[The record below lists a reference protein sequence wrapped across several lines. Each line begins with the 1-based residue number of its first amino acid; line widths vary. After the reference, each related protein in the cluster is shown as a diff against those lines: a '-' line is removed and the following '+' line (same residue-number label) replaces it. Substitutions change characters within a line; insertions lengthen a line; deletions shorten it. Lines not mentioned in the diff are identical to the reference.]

1 MRNQGLGSWPR
12 RRARIGADDVAIV
25 HDDEGLTYGDL
36 DRRVRRLAN
45 ALASSG
51 VARGDR
57 VAYLGPNHPAFVETL
72 FAAGLLGAVFVPLN
86 TRLAPRELAYMLRD
100 AQVHTLVTDARLDDL
115 TRPLLAQAPVAHHLV
130 VGAATPDARDFEAAL
145 AGGHDAVVDEPVT
158 LDDLA
163 MIMYTS
169 GTTGEPKGVM
179 LTHGNLAWNTYNVL
193 IDVDV
198 STDEVTLV
206 SAPLFHTAAL
216 NQTFLPTFVKGG
228 TSVLVGAFDPA
239 ATLDLIARHR
249 VTWMFGVPA
258 MFQALTRVPGWEDA
272 DLSSVRAVEAGGAPV
287 PEELIRTYQARG
299 LTFMQGY
306 GMTEASPG
314 VLFLRAKDSLR
325 KVGSAGTPC
334 FFVDVDVVDAEG
346 RSTAPGETGEVL
358 VQGPNVMVGYWN
370 KPDAT
375 AVALDDEGWFR
386 SGDAAVRDDEG
397 YLAIVDR
404 MKDMFIS
411 GGENVYPAEVEN
423 ALYEHPAVGEVAVVG
438 VPDDRWGE
446 VGRAYVVLREGHSLD
461 LPELERYLD
470 GRLAR
475 YKIPKSLVTV
485 DALPRN
491 ASGKLLKKELRTT
504 VTDADVSR
512 S

>member
-1 MRNQGLGSWPR
+1 MQDQGLGSWPR
-12 RRARIGADDVAIV
+12 RRARIGAADLAVV
-25 HDDEGLTYGDL
+25 HGEERLTYGDL
-36 DRRVRRLAN
+36 ERRVRRLAN
-45 ALASSG
+45 ALASTG
-51 VARGDR
+51 VGRGDR

-72 FAAGLLGAVFVPLN
+72 FATAALGAVFVPLN
-86 TRLAPRELAYMLRD
+86 TRLAAAELAYMVRD
-100 AQVHTLVTDARLDDL
+100 AGVHTLVSDQRLATAIEATL
-115 TRPLLAQAPVAHHLV
+115 TLAPVGHHVVVAHADGDVPAAPVA
-130 VGAATPDARDFEAAL
+130 ATDYASFV
-145 AGGHDAVVDEPVT
+145 AGGASTPVDEPVE

-163 MIMYTS
+163 MVMYTS

-179 LTHGNLAWNTYNVL
+179 ITHGNLAWNTFNVL

-198 STDEVTLV
+198 STEEVTLV

-239 ATLDLIARHR
+239 ETLELIARHR

-258 MFQALTRVPGWEDA
+258 MFQALTAAPGWAEA

-325 KVGSAGTPC
+325 KVGSAGAPC
-334 FFVDVDVVDAEG
+334 FFVDVDVVDTDG
-346 RSTAPGETGEVL
+346 RSAAPGVAGEVV
-358 VQGPNVMVGYWN
+358 VQGPNVMRGYWN

-375 AVALDDEGWFR
+375 AAVLDEQGWFR

-397 YLAIVDR
+397 HLAIVDR

-423 ALYEHPAVGEVAVVG
+423 ALYEHPAIAEVAVVG
-438 VPDDRWGE
+438 VPDERWGE
-446 VGRAYVVLREGHSLD
+446 VGRAYVVLRDGASFDLD
-461 LPELERYLD
+461 EAERFLD

-475 YKIPKSLVTV
+475 YKRPRSVEV
-485 DALPRN
+485 VPSLPRN
-491 ASGKLLKKELRTT
+491 ASGKLLKKALRTS
-504 VTDADVSR
+504 DG
-512 S
+512 